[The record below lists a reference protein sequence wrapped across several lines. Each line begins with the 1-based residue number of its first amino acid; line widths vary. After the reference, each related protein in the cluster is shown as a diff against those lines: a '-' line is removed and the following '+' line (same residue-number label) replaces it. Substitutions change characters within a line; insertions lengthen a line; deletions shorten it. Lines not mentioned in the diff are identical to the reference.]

1 MWKIQ
6 QVADLTG
13 VTVRALRHYDKLGLL
28 PPAQVTQAGYRL
40 YGPAELDRL
49 QQILFFREL
58 EFPLAEIKAI
68 LASPAYDR
76 QGALAAQRD
85 LLREKRT
92 RLDRLLALVEDALK
106 GEGTMEFTP
115 FDNKK
120 FEEKRQAYAQ
130 EAQARWGG
138 TAAWRENQAKTK
150 GYGKETWEKIQ
161 AEETAVFTAFAAR
174 RQLAPAHPEVQA
186 LVARWQDHI
195 TRYYY
200 QCTKEI
206 LNGLGQM
213 YLADDRFRAH
223 LDAYGEGTAKLMAEA
238 IGIYCASQ
246 T

>member
-1 MWKIQ
+1 MRQ
-6 QVADLTG
+6 H
-13 VTVRALRHYDKLGLL
+13 RAYL
-28 PPAQVTQAGYRL
+28 
-40 YGPAELDRL
+40 
-49 QQILFFREL
+49 
-58 EFPLAEIKAI
+58 
-68 LASPAYDR
+68 
-76 QGALAAQRD
+76 
-85 LLREKRT
+85 
-92 RLDRLLALVEDALK
+92 
-106 GEGTMEFTP
+106 
-115 FDNKK
+115 
-120 FEEKRQAYAQ
+120 
-130 EAQARWGG
+130 
-138 TAAWRENQAKTK
+138 
-150 GYGKETWEKIQ
+150 
-161 AEETAVFTAFAAR
+161 AAR